1 MPSVRASSIIP
12 RARARTRAT
21 AELVNAYSLRPGSR
35 WQAQHKLHQ
44 QISPKKGSTR
54 NVSPFRHA
62 NFTIRNLTRA
72 ATRIIECSTMSVI
85 TVKRVIKRTPMQTSR
100 IRRSFVELTRDYF
113 AHESR
118 WQFAIEALLFAI
130 LLAISAWPILA
141 AVEAVN
147 ELLQRTSS

>member
-1 MPSVRASSIIP
+1 MLFLLLNLAPSLCRVLR
-12 RARARTRAT
+12 
-21 AELVNAYSLRPGSR
+21 VSL
-35 WQAQHKLHQ
+35 
-44 QISPKKGSTR
+44 
-54 NVSPFRHA
+54 SPFRHP

-72 ATRIIECSTMSVI
+72 TPRIIECSTMSVI
-85 TVKRVIKRTPMQTSR
+85 TVKRVIKRIPKQTSR
-100 IRRSFVELTRDYF
+100 IRRSFGGLARDYF

-130 LLAISAWPILA
+130 LLAISAWPIFT